1 MATNSLENILN
12 TALSYSND
20 NAFRQDVYYLAQKV
34 FSLSYSDLL
43 IERQKI
49 FDDTIF
55 IQYLN
60 RYLNGEP
67 LYYILK
73 EAPFMGFDF
82 VVNQNVLIPR
92 NETEELTKLLIDEIN
107 DNNINKARIIDVG
120 CGSGCISIS
129 LDLLI
134 KDSNV
139 TGVDI
144 SSQALK
150 VSKENSQRLNAKVNF
165 YLSDCLDEVIKRNE
179 HFNYLISNPP
189 YIDRN
194 SFVEKSVLD
203 YEPHLALFADNKGLA
218 IIEKI
223 LNDIDKVLLPKG
235 KAYFEISPEQVDDLI
250 AIIKSILPNYNFSFK
265 KDINN
270 FTRFLL
276 LEKE

>member
-12 TALSYSND
+12 NALSYSNE

-43 IERQKI
+43 INQQKV
-49 FDDTIF
+49 FDDEVFT
-55 IQYLN
+55 QYLN
-60 RYLNGEP
+60 RYLSGEP

-73 EAPFMGFDF
+73 KAPFMGYDF
-82 VVNQNVLIPR
+82 VVDKNVLIPR
-92 NETEELTKLLIDEIN
+92 NETEELTILLVDEIKE
-107 DNNINKARIIDVG
+107 NNIKQAKIIDVG

-134 KDSNV
+134 SDSIV

-150 VSKENSQRLNAKVNF
+150 VSEENSQRLNSKVNF
-165 YLSDCLDEVIKRNE
+165 YLSNCLDEVIKRKE
-179 HFNYLISNPP
+179 QFNYLISNPP

-223 LNDIDKVLLPKG
+223 LSDIDKVLLPKG
-235 KAYFEISPEQVDDLI
+235 KAYFEISPEQVDDLSK
-250 AIIKSILPNYNFSFK
+250 IIKNKLPRYQFSFK